1 MQETPLKSK
10 RKGWFSELRHGS
22 WEDALQEKEAVQ
34 LTPLQQ
40 GAKTTAN
47 ALAVAEC
54 LEGPCIQNIHPC
66 FTKQNPS
73 LSRVPDEGHEERW
86 WHPDSWVVLLWQKRS
101 RVLEGE
107 GALYQSSWLLVV
119 FLVIKALICL
129 LSLIRHQ
136 LPCHGTIKRTSLSTG
151 SEVGLFHQW
160 YQWMWGEE
168 SRKVHEGNQIFPSG
182 WSIDWRSWD
191 MPWSE
196 VTQVHGYGGG
206 VGCIGLLLAQYQ
218 RLGLFHHRKPN
229 GAQGQSKS
237 KKLRRT
243 ASWTSG
249 LSHIKSTKLGGFASA
264 ALANVIH
271 YFSPVSIQ
279 KLSRANLQPGRGQ
292 PCHPSTCHWDL
303 KTRRAAECF
312 WKSVNFVWLSF
323 GAGPPL
329 GQRS

>member
-168 SRKVHEGNQIFPSG
+168 SRKVHEGNQIFPL
-182 WSIDWRSWD
+182 
-191 MPWSE
+191 
-196 VTQVHGYGGG
+196 GGPLIEDLETCLGQRLPRCTAMG
-206 VGCIGLLLAQYQ
+206 VG
-218 RLGLFHHRKPN
+218 
-229 GAQGQSKS
+229 
-237 KKLRRT
+237 
-243 ASWTSG
+243 W
-249 LSHIKSTKLGGFASA
+249 A
-264 ALANVIH
+264 ALACCLLSIRDLVCFITE
-271 YFSPVSIQ
+271 SPTGPKVNQNPRNYAEQHHEHLDCRTSNPPNLAVFPARLWPM
-279 KLSRANLQPGRGQ
+279 LSTISLLY
-292 PCHPSTCHWDL
+292 PS
-303 KTRRAAECF
+303 
-312 WKSVNFVWLSF
+312 KS
-323 GAGPPL
+323 
-329 GQRS
+329 